1 LRGSILSLK
10 DQGGRRSGIDRRKFL
25 APEFVPERR
34 SGQDRRSNQERR
46 NGRDLIEVG
55 CLKRGTDRYAEFAN
69 TQKGLSLAF
78 LLSLPIWA
86 LIVFMIIGKVY
97 H

>member
-1 LRGSILSLK
+1 MRGSIFGIK
-10 DQGGRRSGIDRRKFL
+10 DQGGRRSGMDRRKSL
-25 APEFVPERR
+25 VPEFAPERR

-46 NGRDLIEVG
+46 SGRDLIEG
-55 CLKRGTDRYAEFAN
+55 SYLKRGTDRYEEFAN
-69 TQKGLSLAF
+69 TQRGLSLAF

-86 LIVFMIIGKVY
+86 LIIFMIINKVY